1 MKTLAELRRLAE
13 KDRPGATVGVTS
25 LLIAW
30 LDHDPEA
37 IRWMAERG
45 ITVAATKR
53 ILVPYLKDHDMQQ
66 DRHLIL
72 KCIADCNHGQT
83 TAIHLLQTLGKHP
96 EHPLSSALTGIGLSC
111 DSLPPLAG
119 DKLDLSPVALGI
131 KASESGS
138 TISPLLRHGR
148 DLLAEARDGAFS
160 GHAPRP
166 ETETQLSNLLQRHS
180 KGNAILVGPAGCG
193 KTALVERLAHDM
205 VHHPNHPLARFH
217 FFEISMGKLV
227 AGTQYRGQFEER
239 LEEVIRA
246 VSELGQTILFIDEI
260 HLLAG
265 AGRVEGGAMD
275 GANLLKPHLTGTKLR
290 IVGATTEAEYHRYL
304 ARDRALARRFQKLL
318 VDEPDPDLVKQM
330 VVSRSLEL
338 SRHHEVQISEAVIER
353 AIELTNRH
361 LPDRVQPDK
370 CVDLLDGT
378 AVLVR
383 QKGNKSIDF
392 DDLLQGLAPMTGQP
406 VAWLAGTDHARLLQL
421 RDVLKRRIIGQDEA
435 VEKVSQI
442 LIKSRLDLGSR
453 ERPLATLLF
462 TGPTGVG
469 KTELARALAAEFLG
483 DGRRLVHLDLA
494 EYSGPGSVHKLIG
507 APPGLV
513 GYEEEGI
520 LVRGLQTH
528 HQAVI
533 LFDEVEKAEPDVR
546 QMLLGLLDNGR
557 ITSSRGER
565 IDVRGSV
572 IVLTTNALTARQLAQ
587 SPMGFADNTR
597 GRNLQE
603 LLLDHFSPELL
614 GRIDDI
620 IVFNPLSSKS
630 LRHIL
635 SLRLTEICERLE
647 YRKIILHFERE
658 RLLDHLMSGLL
669 RRDDGAR
676 AVSRLLET
684 ALLHPLT
691 QLMLLAEPG
700 ENLTLTLDDAYYRDG
715 RLSKEPSLHNG
726 NDVR

>member
-1 MKTLAELRRLAE
+1 MKPLAELRRLAE
-13 KDRPGATVGVTS
+13 KDRPGAAIGVAS

-37 IRWMAERG
+37 VRWLAGRG
-45 ITVAATKR
+45 ITVEATRKT
-53 ILVPYLKDHDMQQ
+53 LLPCLKNHDLQQ
-66 DRHLIL
+66 DRNLIL
-72 KCIADCNHGQT
+72 ECMADCHHGQT
-83 TAIHLLQTLGKHP
+83 TAHHLLHTLGKHP
-96 EHPLSSALTGIGLSC
+96 DHPLSSILASIGLHC
-111 DSLPPLAG
+111 GALPSLAG
-119 DKLDLSPVALGI
+119 EELDLSPVALGI
-131 KASESGS
+131 KGPESGS
-138 TISPLLRHGR
+138 AISPLLRHGR

-166 ETETQLSNLLQRHS
+166 ETEMQLSNLLQRHS
-180 KGNAILVGPAGCG
+180 KGNVILVGPAGCG

-205 VHHPNHPLARFH
+205 VHHPAHPLARFH
-217 FFEISMGKLV
+217 FFEISMGRLV

-239 LEEVIRA
+239 LEGVIRA
-246 VSELGQTILFIDEI
+246 ASELGQTILFIDEI

-290 IVGATTEAEYHRYL
+290 IIGATTEVEYQRYL
-304 ARDRALARRFQKLL
+304 ARDRALTRRFQKIR
-318 VDEPDPDLVKQM
+318 VDEPEPALIKQM
-330 VVSRSLEL
+330 VTSRSLEL
-338 SRHHEVQISEAVIER
+338 SRHHGVQFPDAVIER
-353 AIELTNRH
+353 AIELTNRY

-378 AVLVR
+378 AVRVR
-383 QKGNKSIDF
+383 QRGGVCLDF
-392 DDLLQGLAPMTGQP
+392 DDLLQGLAQMTGQP

-435 VEKVSQI
+435 VEKVSQT

-453 ERPLATLLF
+453 ERPLATLMF
-462 TGPTGVG
+462 AGPTGVG
-469 KTELARALAAEFLG
+469 KTELARTLAAEFLG
-483 DGRRLVHLDLA
+483 DSRRIIHLDLA
-494 EYSGPGSVHKLIG
+494 EYSGPGAVYKLIG

-513 GYEEEGI
+513 GYEEEGT
-520 LVRGLQTH
+520 LVRGLQAH
-528 HQAVI
+528 PQAVV
-533 LFDEVEKAEPDVR
+533 LFDEVEKADPDVR

-565 IDVRGSV
+565 LDVRGSV

-587 SPMGFADNTR
+587 PGMGFTDNIQ

-603 LLLDHFSPELL
+603 LLMNHFSPEML
-614 GRIDDI
+614 GRIDEI

-630 LRHIL
+630 LRQIL
-635 SLRLTEICERLE
+635 SLRLTEMCERLE
-647 YRKIILHFERE
+647 HRKIVLHFERE
-658 RLLDHLMSGLL
+658 RLLDHLMSGLV

-684 ALLHPLT
+684 ALLHPLA
-691 QLMLLAEPG
+691 QSMLLAEPG
-700 ENLTLTLDDAYYRDG
+700 EELTLSLDEAYYREG
-715 RLSKEPSLHNG
+715 RLCRESQIQDGNG
-726 NDVR
+726 VC